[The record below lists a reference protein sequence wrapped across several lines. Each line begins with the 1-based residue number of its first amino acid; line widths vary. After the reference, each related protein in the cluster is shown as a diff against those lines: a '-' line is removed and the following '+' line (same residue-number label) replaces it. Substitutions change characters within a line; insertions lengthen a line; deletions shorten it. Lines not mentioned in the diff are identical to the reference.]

1 MTNQRFQ
8 LWIALIGLA
17 IGAIILHYQ
26 GHPPSGNLTNAYA
39 TVFSGIDLVLVSLL
53 FLFRGTALYALLLN
67 SFLAF
72 LGIIIMTD
80 LAIQSVF
87 QGWIKVSFTQNPIQ
101 WIGESMLPYI
111 TIVIA
116 DFMVGLV
123 LYSLTVSRTGKF
135 KEWFS

>member
-8 LWIALIGLA
+8 LWIALVCLA
-17 IGAIILHYQ
+17 VGATILHYKF
-26 GHPPSGNLTNAYA
+26 HPPSGHLANTYA
-39 TVFSGIDLVLVSLL
+39 VVFSAIDLVLVSLL
-53 FLFRGTALYALLLN
+53 FLFRRTALYALLLN

-80 LAIQSVF
+80 LAIESVF

-111 TIVIA
+111 AIVVA
-116 DFMVGLV
+116 DFMAGLV
-123 LYSLTVSRTGKF
+123 LYSLTVSGAGKF